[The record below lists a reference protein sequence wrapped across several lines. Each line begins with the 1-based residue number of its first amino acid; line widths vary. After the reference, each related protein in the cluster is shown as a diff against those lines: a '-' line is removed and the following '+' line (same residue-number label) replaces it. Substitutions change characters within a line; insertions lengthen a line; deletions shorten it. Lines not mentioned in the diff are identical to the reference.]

1 MKSKIATLI
10 IVFALFTNIANAE
23 NYNMDKYVKSSIL
36 IDQERGTVLHSKNAD
51 EQMPCASLTKMMT
64 LLVTLDSIKNKK
76 VSKNDVVE
84 ISSKAAK
91 TRGSTYRLKTGEK
104 VKLINLMKGIMVVSG
119 NDAAV
124 AISEHVGG
132 DTKTFV
138 SMMNKKAKEIGMNKS
153 SYINPNGLPVY
164 GINGDMKTPKEN
176 MSTARDLS
184 ILAKYLI
191 DNYKKDVL
199 AITSIQ
205 THTNYKRGFIGNN
218 TNALLRIMPGVDGL
232 KTGFTG
238 RAGYCLASTMSV
250 KGTNE
255 NNKDFRVISIVL
267 GGQSSKKRTSASKEL
282 LEYAKNNFNKNR
294 IVKKDTFIGKT
305 YLYGENELEINLKT
319 KEDLWVVKKDKE
331 KMERSII
338 LDKLTYPINIGDK
351 VGKIN
356 YYTQDGVNVA
366 STDIVSDS
374 EINAMPMK
382 IKLKL
387 FIDKIVN

>member
-1 MKSKIATLI
+1 MKSKITTLI
-10 IVFALFTNIANAE
+10 IVFVLFTNIANAQ
-23 NYNMDKYVKSSIL
+23 NYDMEKYIKASIL
-36 IDQERGTVLHSKNAD
+36 IDQERGTVLYEKNAD
-51 EQMPCASLTKMMT
+51 QQMPCASLTKMMT
-64 LLVTLDSIKNKK
+64 LLVTLDSIKNNK
-76 VSKNDVVE
+76 VTKDDVVE

-138 SMMNKKAKEIGMNKS
+138 AMMNKKAKEIGMNKT

-184 ILAKYLI
+184 VLAKYLI
-191 DNYKKDVL
+191 DNYKQDVL

-238 RAGYCLASTMSV
+238 RAGYCLASTMNIKS
-250 KGTNE
+250 TNE

-282 LEYAKNNFNKNR
+282 LEYGKNNFKKNR

-305 YLYGENELEINLKT
+305 YLYGINELEINLKT

-331 KMERSII
+331 KMKRSII
-338 LDKLTYPINIGDK
+338 LDELTYPINRGDK

-356 YYTQDGVNVA
+356 YYTQDGVNIANV
-366 STDIVSDS
+366 DIVSDS
-374 EINAMPMK
+374 EINTIPMK
-382 IKLKL
+382 IKFKL
-387 FIDKIVN
+387 FIHKIVN

>member
-1 MKSKIATLI
+1 MKSKITTLI

-23 NYNMDKYVKSSIL
+23 NYDMAKYTKASIL
-36 IDQERGTVLHSKNAD
+36 IDQERGTVLYEKNAD
-51 EQMPCASLTKMMT
+51 QQMPCASLTKMMT
-64 LLVTLDSIKNKK
+64 LLVTLDSIKNNK
-76 VSKNDVVE
+76 VSKNDIVE

-138 SMMNKKAKEIGMNKS
+138 SMMNKKAKEIGMSKS

-184 ILAKYLI
+184 LLAKYLI
-191 DNYKKDVL
+191 DNYKQEVL
-199 AITSIQ
+199 AITSIK
-205 THTNYKRGFIGNN
+205 THTNYQRGFIGNN

-238 RAGYCLASTMSV
+238 RAGYCLASTMNV
-250 KGTNE
+250 KSTNE

-282 LEYAKNNFNKNR
+282 LEYGKNNFNKSR

-305 YLYGENELEINLKT
+305 YLYGERELEINLKT

-331 KMERSII
+331 KTERSII

-356 YYTQDGVNVA
+356 YYTKEGVNIA
-366 STDIVSDS
+366 SIDIVSDS
-374 EINAMPMK
+374 EINTMPMK

-387 FIDKIVN
+387 FIDRIVN

>member
-1 MKSKIATLI
+1 MKSKITTLMI
-10 IVFALFTNIANAE
+10 IFVLFTNISNAQ
-23 NYNMDKYVKSSIL
+23 NYDIDRYTKAAIL
-36 IDQERGTVLHSKNAD
+36 IDQESGNVLYEKNAD
-51 EQMPCASLTKMMT
+51 QQMPCASLTKMMT
-64 LLVTLDSIKNKK
+64 LLVTLDSIKNNK

-84 ISSKAAK
+84 ISSKAAR
-91 TRGSTYRLKTGEK
+91 TRGSTYRLKIGEK
-104 VKLINLMKGIMVVSG
+104 VELINLMKGIMVVSG

-138 SMMNKKAKEIGMNKS
+138 EMMNKKAKEIGMNS
-153 SYINPNGLPVY
+153 TSYINPHGLPVY
-164 GINGDMKTPKEN
+164 GINGDMETPKEN
-176 MSTARDLS
+176 MSTARDLGL
-184 ILAKYLI
+184 LAKYLI
-191 DNYKKDVL
+191 DTYKDEVL

-238 RAGYCLASTMSV
+238 RAGYCLVSTMNIKS
-250 KGTNE
+250 TDA
-255 NNKDFRVISIVL
+255 NNKDFRVISVVL

-282 LEYAKNNFNKNR
+282 LQYGKNNFKKS
-294 IVKKDTFIGKT
+294 ILVKKDTFIGKT
-305 YLYGENELEINLKT
+305 YLYGQSELEVNLKT

-331 KMERSII
+331 KIKRII
-338 LDKLTYPINIGDK
+338 SLDNLNYPINVGDK

-356 YYTQDGVNVA
+356 YYNQDGINIA
-366 STDIVSDS
+366 SVDIVSDNS
-374 EINAMPMK
+374 IKTISMK

-387 FIDKIVN
+387 FINRIVN

>member
-1 MKSKIATLI
+1 MKSKMATLI
-10 IVFALFTNIANAE
+10 IVFVLFTNVSNAQ
-23 NYNMDKYVKSSIL
+23 NYDMDKYIKASIL
-36 IDQERGTVLHSKNAD
+36 INQESGTVLYEKNAD
-51 EQMPCASLTKMMT
+51 QQMPCASLTKMMT
-64 LLVTLDSIKNKK
+64 LLVTLDSIKNNK
-76 VSKNDVVE
+76 VSKNDIVE

-138 SMMNKKAKEIGMNKS
+138 SMMNKKAKEIGMNKT

-184 ILAKYLI
+184 LLAKYLI
-191 DNYKKDVL
+191 DNYKQDVL
-199 AITSIQ
+199 AITSIK

-238 RAGYCLASTMSV
+238 RAGYCLASTMNIKS
-250 KGTNE
+250 TNE
-255 NNKDFRVISIVL
+255 NNKDFRVISVVL

-282 LEYAKNNFNKNR
+282 LEYAKNNFNKIR

-305 YLYGENELEINLKT
+305 YLYGESELEINLKT

-331 KMERSII
+331 KIERSII

-366 STDIVSDS
+366 SIDIVSDS
-374 EINAMPMK
+374 EIKTISMK
-382 IKLKL
+382 TKLKL

>member
-1 MKSKIATLI
+1 MKSKITTLI
-10 IVFALFTNIANAE
+10 IIFALFTNISNAQ
-23 NYNMDKYVKSSIL
+23 NYDMDRYIKASIL
-36 IDQERGTVLHSKNAD
+36 IDQESGNVLYEKNAD
-51 EQMPCASLTKMMT
+51 QQMPCASLTKMMT

-76 VSKNDVVE
+76 VLKDDVVE
-84 ISSKAAK
+84 ISSKAAR
-91 TRGSTYRLKTGEK
+91 TSGSTYRLKTGEK

-132 DTKTFV
+132 DTETFV
-138 SMMNKKAKEIGMNKS
+138 GMMNKKAKEIGMDS
-153 SYINPNGLPVY
+153 TSYINPHGLPVY
-164 GINGDMKTPKEN
+164 GINGDMETPKEN

-184 ILAKYLI
+184 VLAKYLI

-218 TNALLRIMPGVDGL
+218 TNALLRIMQDVDGL

-238 RAGYCLASTMSV
+238 RAGYCLASTMNIKS
-250 KGTNE
+250 TNE
-255 NNKDFRVISIVL
+255 KNKDFRVISIVL
-267 GGQSSKKRTSASKEL
+267 GAQSSKKRTSASKQL
-282 LEYAKNNFNKNR
+282 LEYGKNNFEKSR

-305 YLYGENELEINLKT
+305 YLYGISELEVNLKT
-319 KEDLWVVKKDKE
+319 KEDLWIVKKDKE
-331 KMERSII
+331 KMERRII
-338 LDKLTYPINIGDK
+338 LDKLTYPINRGEK

-356 YYTQDGVNVA
+356 YYTQDGANIA
-366 STDIVSDS
+366 SVDIVSDS
-374 EINAMPMK
+374 EINTIPIK

-387 FIDKIVN
+387 FIEKIVN